1 MKEFLPLSLSA
12 SEGIAD
18 IPLSFS
24 LELSSPLSPRFDLRY
39 RIRKIVTSLP
49 SSSVGPSNIHR
60 HFSLTEEAFSVAGF
74 SVQIWP
80 VSLSLDSIWVI
91 RHSHS
96 ESELLTSS
104 SSEADP
110 SGGKKGR
117 SREIPFGFLPKYMY
131 SPPSLPL
138 RLSLVQSC
146 HNL

>member
-1 MKEFLPLSLSA
+1 MKEFLPLSLCIRGYRRRPS
-12 SEGIAD
+12 
-18 IPLSFS
+18 LSLS

-60 HFSLTEEAFSVAGF
+60 HFSLAEEAFSVAGF

-80 VSLSLDSIWVI
+80 VSLSWDSIWVI

-110 SGGKKGR
+110 AKKGR

-131 SPPSLPL
+131 SRVLPP
-138 RLSLVQSC
+138 RFSLVQSC